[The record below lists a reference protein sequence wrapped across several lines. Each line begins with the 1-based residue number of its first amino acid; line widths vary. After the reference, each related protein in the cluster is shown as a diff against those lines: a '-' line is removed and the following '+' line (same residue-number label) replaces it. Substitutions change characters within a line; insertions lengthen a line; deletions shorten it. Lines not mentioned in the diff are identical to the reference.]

1 MGLRAKLLVTLL
13 GLLVL
18 TLGVLG
24 GGTYWLFDNK
34 LRSEALSYQRNIA
47 SQLIIGAR
55 AELTRVSAALKQLS
69 EKTALLSE
77 VEPNLFASSRPGL
90 EHADAVT
97 SADHTGAENKGPE
110 LMRASFDNFLQLNHG
125 IAQVILFDPQGQY
138 LLHSPS
144 YTQLIIQDFDVGQAL
159 PNHERDLAVGN
170 LQRFESG
177 ADGRRWLVS
186 AASAYK
192 RPETGELLG
201 YIVVVS
207 SLEPFRRMIAESDT
221 SVTGLFFSDDAGNFL
236 ARSPK
241 IPFLSLPDHAVAAFV
256 TAEAERAQPPGDDFS
271 NPLFVDLTHNELNYR
286 LSIQRVSGDL
296 WLGSMI
302 GQQVISNNSRAL
314 LAVLLP
320 VAGLILMFTGVIF
333 YWKVAGVVLNPIAVL
348 IQATR
353 RISGG
358 DYRPHID
365 IRSDDEMGEL
375 AEAFRVMGRQL
386 EESRQQIAQLAYYD
400 PLTELPNRTTL
411 RVTLNAMIDD
421 ARRNQKKLAV
431 LFIDLDDFKK
441 VNDRLGHAAGD
452 ELLVQVGQRLQR
464 RLRSSDV
471 IAEGSQ
477 EAGVEQMISRRGG
490 DEFNAILNNVH
501 DAREAALVAERLIAD
516 INEPLDLDGSMVTVG
531 ASVGVALFPEDG
543 EDADT
548 LLRHADM
555 AMYEAKSL
563 GKNKYYLFTESINSQ
578 VHERLELEQSIAN
591 GLHCNEFEVHYQPK
605 VDLKTLRVTGFE
617 ALIRWDSPGRG
628 LVSPAEFIPLAE
640 ESQLIYDIGHW
651 MMAETL
657 HQIRQWRDE
666 LPEGLR
672 IAINISARQMAQ
684 ENFAEHLITMAE
696 QFEVPLSRLEV
707 ELTETSILIDEVL
720 VRQHLYALRTAGVK
734 VSLDDF
740 GTGYSSLT
748 FLRSL
753 PIDTV
758 KIDRSFVMRLSD
770 HDESR
775 AIVLSVLELCRK
787 LSLRTVAEGI
797 ERRGQFEILRRH
809 GCDEGQGYLFAR
821 PMSADL
827 VLPYL
832 RSRRATTSGT
842 ASGTA
847 SGTTSGPV

>member
-13 GLLVL
+13 SLLVL

-24 GGTYWLFDNK
+24 GGTYWLFDSK

-55 AELTRVSAALKQLS
+55 AELHRVSAALKQLA
-69 EKTALLSE
+69 EKTALLAE
-77 VEPNLFASSRPGL
+77 VEPGVFAGAGR
-90 EHADAVT
+90 
-97 SADHTGAENKGPE
+97 GAE
-110 LMRASFDNFLQLNHG
+110 LMLASFDNFLQLNHG
-125 IAQVILFDPQGQY
+125 IAEVILFDPQGAY
-138 LLHSPS
+138 VLHAPS
-144 YTQLIIQDFDVGQAL
+144 YSQLLMRDFGELQDQ
-159 PNHERDLAVGN
+159 EQELASAS
-170 LQRFESG
+170 LQRFERG
-177 ADGRRWLVS
+177 GDGRRWLVS
-186 AASAYK
+186 AASIRNGAAA
-192 RPETGELLG
+192 GELLG

-207 SLEPFRRMIAESDT
+207 SLEPFRRMVAESDT
-221 SVTGLFFSDDAGNFL
+221 SVTGLFFSDSAGNFL

-241 IPFLSLPDHAVAAFV
+241 IPFPALPESTVAEITA
-256 TAEAERAQPPGDDFS
+256 AEAARTRPLGDEVGS
-271 NPLFVDLTHNELNYR
+271 PHYVDLADNGLDYR
-286 LSIQRVSGDL
+286 LSIQRVSDDL

-302 GQQVISNNSRAL
+302 GQQVIANNSRAL

-333 YWKVAGVVLNPIAVL
+333 YWKTATVLLNPIAAL

-358 DYRPHID
+358 DYLPEID
-365 IRSDDEMGEL
+365 IRTDDEMGEL
-375 AEAFRVMGRQL
+375 AEAFRAMGRQL

-411 RVTLNAMIDD
+411 RVTLNNMIED
-421 ARRNQKKLAV
+421 ARRNRKKLAV

-452 ELLVQVGQRLQR
+452 ELLVQVGRRLQK

-555 AMYEAKSL
+555 AMYEAKNL

-591 GLHCNEFEVHYQPK
+591 GLHRNEFEVYYQPK

-628 LVSPAEFIPLAE
+628 MVSPAEFIPLAE
-640 ESQLIYDIGHW
+640 ESQLIYDISHW

-684 ENFAEHLITMAE
+684 ENFAEHLISMAE

-734 VSLDDF
+734 ISLDDF

-753 PIDTV
+753 PIDAV

-809 GCDEGQGYLFAR
+809 GCDEGQGYLFAK
-821 PMSADL
+821 PMAADL

-832 RSRRATTSGT
+832 RSRRPTTSG
-842 ASGTA
+842 S
-847 SGTTSGPV
+847 V

>member
-55 AELTRVSAALKQLS
+55 AELTRVSAALKQLA

-77 VEPNLFASSRPGL
+77 VELSLFAPEG
-90 EHADAVT
+90 
-97 SADHTGAENKGPE
+97 NGPE
-110 LMRASFDNFLQLNHG
+110 LMRASFDTFLQLNHG
-125 IAQVILFDPQGQY
+125 IAQVILFDPQGEY
-138 LLHSPS
+138 LLHAPS
-144 YTQLIIQDFDVGQAL
+144 YTHLILDDFQVGQGL
-159 PNHERDLAVGN
+159 QGRERDLAAGSF
-170 LQRFESG
+170 QRFEDG
-177 ADGRRWLVS
+177 ADGRRWLIS
-186 AASAYK
+186 AASTHN
-192 RPETGELLG
+192 RPDAGELLG

-221 SVTGLFFSDDAGNFL
+221 SVTGLFFSDNAGHFL

-241 IPFLSLPDHAVAAFV
+241 IPFPALPVDVVATF
-256 TAEAERAQPPGDDFS
+256 TEAEVGRPQPLSDDFS
-271 NPLFVDLTHNELNYR
+271 NPHFVDLTLKEAEYQ
-286 LSIQRVSGDL
+286 LSIQRVSAEL

-333 YWKVAGVVLNPIAVL
+333 YWKIATVVLGPVATL

-358 DYRPHID
+358 DYRPQID
-365 IRSDDEMGEL
+365 IHTDDEMGEL

-386 EESRQQIAQLAYYD
+386 EESRQQVAQLAYYD

-411 RVTLNAMIDD
+411 RVTLNNMIED
-421 ARRNQKKLAV
+421 ARRSQKKLAV

-452 ELLVQVGQRLQR
+452 ELLVQVGKRLQK
-464 RLRSSDV
+464 RLRSSDM
-471 IAEGSQ
+471 IAEGGHQ
-477 EAGVEQMISRRGG
+477 AGVEQMISRRGG

-543 EDADT
+543 DDADT

-555 AMYEAKSL
+555 AMYVAKNL

-591 GLHCNEFEVHYQPK
+591 GLHRNEFEVHYQPK

-617 ALIRWDSPGRG
+617 ALIRWDSPTKG

-657 HQIRQWRDE
+657 HQVRQWRDE

-672 IAINISARQMAQ
+672 IAINVSARQMAQ
-684 ENFAEHLITMAE
+684 ENFAEHLISMAE
-696 QFEVPLSRLEV
+696 QFEVPLSRLEI

-720 VRQHLYALRTAGVK
+720 VRQHLYALRTAGVQI
-734 VSLDDF
+734 SLDDF

-758 KIDRSFVMRLSD
+758 KIDRSFIMRLSD

-787 LSLRTVAEGI
+787 LSLRTVAEGV

-821 PMSADL
+821 PMAADL

-832 RSRRATTSGT
+832 RSRRATN
-842 ASGTA
+842 
-847 SGTTSGPV
+847 SGPA